1 MKPIDVNSITCID
14 FEVENNIKNPKFK
27 VDHHVKISRY
37 QSIFRKNCIPN
48 MSEEAFVI
56 KHVKSTVP
64 WI

>member
-27 VDHHVKISRY
+27 VDYHVKISRY
-37 QSIFRKNCIPN
+37 KSIFRKNCIPN